1 MINIRNANISTRLNA
16 GFGILLCLMV
26 VVAALGLRGIVH
38 ANEDLKDI
46 VNVNNVKT
54 SLLHKMASATHV
66 VARVERTIAL
76 LGDDPQAL
84 VEHRKIDEARAGYNE
99 AFEKLQRMP
108 LDDAGKAHVATI
120 KRDQIAARAAND
132 RFLEISRTDRA
143 EGTRY
148 LLATAGPA
156 TTVWQKAIDDLI
168 EVQVVESR
176 KDGDDAEAAYQQSKA
191 VMLSFATAA
200 LLFGAAMAWLLARSI
215 TVPIG
220 AAVKVAQ
227 TVAAGDLT
235 SEIVVTSADETGQL
249 LSALK
254 AMNGNLV
261 DIVGKVR
268 NGTDLIASASSE
280 IAGGNLDLSSRTE
293 EQASAL
299 EETASSME
307 ELTSTVRQNADNA
320 HQANQLAISASKVAV
335 QGGAVVSQVVE
346 TMGLISASSNR
357 IVDIIGVIDSIAFQT
372 NILALNAAVEAA
384 RAGEQGRG
392 FAVVASEVRNLAQR
406 SAAAAKEIKS
416 LIDDSVSNV
425 ARGAKLVDE
434 AGTTMTEVV
443 DSIGSVTRIMGEITM
458 ASTEQTSGIEQIN
471 QAVVQI
477 DNVTQQNAALVEES
491 AAAAASL
498 SEQADILARVV
509 SVFVLDRHGS
519 VAAQASKPARAAAR
533 DAAKSALPSRKVAAP
548 IEQWETV

>member
-1 MINIRNANISTRLNA
+1 MINIRNAKISTRLNA
-16 GFGILLCLMV
+16 GFGILLCLV
-26 VVAALGLRGIVH
+26 VAVAALGMRGIAH

-46 VNVNNVKT
+46 VDVNNVKI
-54 SLLHKMASATHV
+54 SLLHQMASATHV

-76 LGDDPQAL
+76 LGDDPQGL
-84 VEHRKIDEARAGYNE
+84 VEHRKIDEARASYNE

-108 LDDAGKAHVATI
+108 LDDAGKTHVATI
-120 KRDQIAARAAND
+120 QRDQIAARAAND
-132 RFLEISRTDRA
+132 RFLEIYRTDRA

-148 LLATAGPA
+148 LLAAAGPA
-156 TTVWQKAIDDLI
+156 TIVWQKAINEFVD
-168 EVQVVESR
+168 VQAVESR
-176 KDGDDAEAAYQQSKA
+176 KDGDDAEAAYRQSKA
-191 VMLSFATAA
+191 VILSFAAAA
-200 LLFGAAMAWLLARSI
+200 LLFGAAMSWLLARSI
-215 TVPIG
+215 TVPID

-235 SEIVVTSADETGQL
+235 SEIVVTSSDETGQL

-268 NGTDLIASASSE
+268 SGTDLIANASGE

-307 ELTSTVRQNADNA
+307 ELTSIVRQNADNA

-416 LIDDSVSNV
+416 LIDASVSNV

-434 AGTTMTEVV
+434 AGSTMTEVV

-458 ASTEQTSGIEQIN
+458 ASSEQTSGIEQIN
-471 QAVVQI
+471 EAVVQI

-498 SEQADILARVV
+498 NEQADILARVV
-509 SVFVLDRHGS
+509 SIFVLDRYGS
-519 VAAQASKPARAAAR
+519 VAAQAPVPGQAAGR
-533 DAAKSALPSRKVAAP
+533 YAAKSAPALRKLAAP
-548 IEQWETV
+548 VEQWETA